1 MTYQR
6 IEEGEDCKWT
16 EFRSQLYRFH
26 VSGTFRMIT
35 FLEDLD
41 DETGAQRMLRH
52 RAETDIL
59 TGLNNRESTIEQIE
73 GFLPVAGNQT
83 HVLPFLDLDS
93 FKEVNDSKGYL
104 FGDRALQS
112 VAGSLKRVFRSDD
125 ILGRIGGES
134 FWFC

>member
-1 MTYQR
+1 MCCR
-6 IEEGEDCKWT
+6 
-16 EFRSQLYRFH
+16 
-26 VSGTFRMIT
+26 
-35 FLEDLD
+35 
-41 DETGAQRMLRH
+41 
-52 RAETDIL
+52 
-59 TGLNNRESTIEQIE
+59 
-73 GFLPVAGNQT
+73 
-83 HVLPFLDLDS
+83 FLDLDS